1 MGNRNSSKTRVV
13 PIFDRL
19 FASDPTGLSWLP
31 GLIQLGSCSSAVS
44 VDLSTL
50 RLIEGHRRTWGVD
63 ELALPAQLGLLEHLV
78 HTITVQQVAA
88 NGDSGFVRARRQALA
103 NRDSDTIKAALG
115 LLRSGKRGR
124 QWFVLEGPSRPDATL
139 ETTKSVLVIEGKRT
153 ERGCT
158 STTKWMSCRSQL
170 VRHMDGALEYFPG
183 KRIFGLLLVE
193 GDRGD
198 DPETP
203 SVYWGQESESQ
214 CSDETL
220 ATSLPHR
227 TSDQRTAL
235 MGGIL
240 GVATWQAVCARNG
253 IPWPPCDE

>member
-1 MGNRNSSKTRVV
+1 MGKRNSSKTRVV

-31 GLIQLGSCSSAVS
+31 GLIQLGSRSSAVS

-63 ELALPAQLGLLEHLV
+63 ELALPAPLGLLEHLV

-88 NGDSGFVRARRQALA
+88 KGDSGFVLARRQALA